1 MGILRVPVS
10 AETARA
16 EQNVG
21 SGSAGRTV
29 IVEAPVDVVSPL
41 LERLLAEHFGAVTR
55 SGAMEMR
62 CTRPGAVF
70 TGRVHA
76 TLFGT
81 STTTIDL
88 RTRSEL
94 AGWFKVGV
102 RLVLVPALG
111 FAGLYV
117 SFLAEL
123 NPVAGTGVFLVVL
136 IAAVVLYMR
145 IARLVA
151 DRWIQSAF
159 RAFSAIEARLRDEA
173 KTSAY
178 RG

>member
-1 MGILRVPVS
+1 MPVS

-123 NPVAGTGVFLVVL
+123 NPVATGVGLPAPGAADTPDYGIHIPIPAGAGKYLRLQPERNWTIDGHTALAQAQVL
-136 IAAVVLYMR
+136 GY
-145 IARLVA
+145 
-151 DRWIQSAF
+151 
-159 RAFSAIEARLRDEA
+159 
-173 KTSAY
+173 
-178 RG
+178 